1 MEQRTNAG
9 LGVRAQQ
16 GRGAAC
22 AQRRRD
28 GVLWTPRAKNHSD

>member
-1 MEQRTNAG
+1 MDQRTKAG

-16 GRGAAC
+16 GRGPVG

-28 GVLWTPRAKNHSD
+28 GAL